1 MNVAVSVD
9 ARGVA
14 SVTLNRPQRANAY
27 DYATLAAVADAFDR
41 LGRDEHVRAVALRGE
56 GKHFCSG
63 ADVAAGAEPGPG
75 QPGVY
80 ELLSSLETTP
90 RPTIAVVQGACI
102 GGGLV
107 LAAMCD
113 MLIASSGAFF
123 SLPEVR
129 LGLAPG
135 PLGLLFARTVGQR
148 HYARYGMTGQRF
160 DARDAHRIGLASV
173 VCDDVDQALR
183 SVLDEILLAAP
194 RAAVN
199 AKRIAIRLGGVVDS
213 ADIDALQREFLAQH
227 DGAEGIE
234 GRASFRGKRKPW
246 WHPKEEH
253 A

>member
-1 MNVAVSVD
+1 MSVAVSVD

-14 SVTLNRPQRANAY
+14 SVTLNRPERANAY
-27 DYATLAAVADAFDR
+27 DYATLAAVAEAFDR
-41 LGRDEHVRAVALRGE
+41 LGAEDAVRAVVLRGE

-80 ELLSSLETTP
+80 ELLASLETTP
-90 RPTIAVVQGACI
+90 KPTIAVVQGACI

-113 MLIASSGAFF
+113 LLIASSGAFF

-129 LGLAPG
+129 LGLTPG
-135 PLGLLFARTVGQR
+135 PLGLLFARAVGPR

-160 DARDAHRIGLASV
+160 DAQDAQRIGLASV
-173 VCDDVDQALR
+173 VCDDVD
-183 SVLDEILLAAP
+183 SVLDEILHAAP
-194 RAAVN
+194 RAAAN
-199 AKRIAIRLGGVVDS
+199 AKRMAVRLGGAIES

-227 DGAEGIE
+227 DSAEGLE
-234 GRASFRGKRKPW
+234 GRASFREKRKPW